1 MRELAVSTQTTPVEL
16 ADLFNQLLPD
26 DKVGGRPGADGA
38 VVLYA
43 CSDGGSPLL
52 HPGSRAAIAARVAI
66 DVVLQHVAGMPGAL
80 TLVGKVREQLDSDA
94 ARVASLAPPLTQL
107 ARLYSTTASA
117 MPDRAGRIR
126 MLPAACA
133 DGNGDTDPDPDPGA
147 LALATSEQR
156 QALESLI
163 DRLMQLPCP
172 SKPPGRD

>member
-26 DKVGGRPGADGA
+26 DKVGGRPGPDGA
-38 VVLYA
+38 VILYV
-43 CSDGGSPLL
+43 CSDGRSPVP
-52 HPGSRAAIAARVAI
+52 HPDSRAAIAARVAI
-66 DVVLQHVAGMPGAL
+66 DVVLQQVEGMPGAL
-80 TLVGKVREQLDSDA
+80 TLVGKVREQLDGDA
-94 ARVASLAPPLTQL
+94 AKAASLAPPLTQL
-107 ARLYSTTASA
+107 ARLYSTTAGA

-126 MLPAACA
+126 MLPAACT
-133 DGNGDTDPDPDPGA
+133 DGDGDPGE
-147 LALATSEQR
+147 LALVTSEQQ